1 MSETRQHGG
10 APIEFWFDFAS
21 GYAYFAALEIETL
34 AERHR
39 RTVAWRPFT
48 LGAAFKVTGVQG
60 LSRTPLKSDYARR
73 DWQRLARLK
82 GLPFRLPDKHP
93 RTGLPAI
100 RAFYHL
106 ERKDAQAA
114 AALAKRIIIG
124 YFQNGLDTDD
134 PDAIAAAA
142 ALLGIDRDMILAGDR
157 RSRREDHCAPARRAG
172 GRPRRV
178 RVALDLRR
186 RGAFLGQRSAVD
198 GRAMARGPMVGPPQ
212 TASDH
217 ERRHSEARARKDRAA
232 FLLHCGQKG
241 PGAVDGWGGPA
252 CRD

>member
-1 MSETRQHGG
+1 MSETRQRGG

-48 LGAAFKVTGVQG
+48 LGTAFKVTGVQG
-60 LSRTPLKSDYARR
+60 LSRTPLKRDYARR

-82 GLPFRLPDKHP
+82 GVPFNLPEDHP

-106 ERKDAQAA
+106 ERKDAHAA

-134 PDAIAAAA
+134 PNAIAAAA
-142 ALLGIDRDMILAGDR
+142 APLGIDRDMITCRGRSASPAGDR
-157 RSRREDHCAPARRAG
+157 SRRPSTACPA
-172 GRPRRV
+172 
-178 RVALDLRR
+178 
-186 RGAFLGQRSAVD
+186 
-198 GRAMARGPMVGPPQ
+198 
-212 TASDH
+212 
-217 ERRHSEARARKDRAA
+217 
-232 FLLHCGQKG
+232 
-241 PGAVDGWGGPA
+241 
-252 CRD
+252 